1 MEGLEIRGDVPIG
14 LHPDS
19 QLPIFVKTGKYGPY
33 VQVGLMEKGKKKI
46 KPKMASIPKT
56 MNPTEVTVANALTY
70 LSLPKVL
77 GVHPETGK
85 NITASIG
92 RFGPYVV
99 HDTDFRSVRKDDI
112 YSITLERALEIIK
125 EPKKPRGFQ
134 KKPARTAEQ
143 GGKIEEKT
151 VEKK

>member
-1 MEGLEIRGDVPIG
+1 
-14 LHPDS
+14 
-19 QLPIFVKTGKYGPY
+19 
-33 VQVGLMEKGKKKI
+33 
-46 KPKMASIPKT
+46 MASIPKEK
-56 MNPTEVTVANALTY
+56 NPTEVTVADALVY

-99 HDTDFRSVRKDDI
+99 HEGDFRSVRKDDI
-112 YSITLERALEIIK
+112 YKISLDRALEIIK

-134 KKPARTAEQ
+134 KKKP
-143 GGKIEEKT
+143 EEK
-151 VEKK
+151 K